1 MLYQL
6 VLIFLLFQAWVVL
19 PQSNDFDNI
28 KMDGKLTT
36 TSSSD
41 ISRSVNVGKAQIRIN
56 SEYKTNTKISI
67 LYL

>member
-6 VLIFLLFQAWVVL
+6 VLIFLFQAWVVL

-41 ISRSVNVGKAQIRIN
+41 ITRSVNVSKPQIRIN
-56 SEYKTNTKISI
+56 SEYKTNAKIYI